1 MENGRKPNQ
10 VRDMSFAFALDAVKT
25 YKEIV
30 REQRE
35 YVLSKQWLR
44 SATSIGAN
52 VQEAEHAESRADFT
66 HKHAIALKEANES
79 RYWMELLYQSGYM
92 SREAYSLLNDKNIQ
106 LIKLLA
112 AIVKKSKLKSENS
125 KEV

>member
-1 MENGRKPNQ
+1 MDRKPNI
-10 VRDMSFAFALDAVKT
+10 VREMSFAFALNAVKA
-25 YKEIV
+25 YKDII
-30 REQRE
+30 REHKE

-79 RYWMELLYQSGYM
+79 RYWLELLYRSEYI
-92 SREAYSLLNDKNIQ
+92 SPVSYSALSDQNTQ

-112 AIVKKSKLKSENS
+112 AIIKSTKSNALA
-125 KEV
+125 